1 MKVVEL
7 QSFYIMN
14 KFKKHKQLKNKILKA
29 IEKMPNKKA
38 ENRTEDISKT
48 DWDVPKDVK
57 REYLEIFYNNIK
69 ENMNDIAKFLHCKQ
83 WTINNAWFNQYKTN
97 DKVDWHSHPG
107 SNFANIYF
115 LEMPEKNMKTQFY
128 NLKNK
133 KPTDIDVEEGDILT
147 FPAYYPHRSNFLKS
161 DNQKTVIAF
170 NTSFDYY
177 NSAEINNNYDK
188 YN

>member
-1 MKVVEL
+1 
-7 QSFYIMN
+7 
-14 KFKKHKQLKNKILKA
+14 
-29 IEKMPNKKA
+29 
-38 ENRTEDISKT
+38 
-48 DWDVPKDVK
+48 
-57 REYLEIFYNNIK
+57 
-69 ENMNDIAKFLHCKQ
+69 MNDVAKFLHCKQ

-128 NLKNK
+128 NLKDK

-177 NSAEINNNYDK
+177 NSAEINNNYE
-188 YN
+188 